1 MRHLSLHFAVDVMP
15 RLAGSLSPRSGGRHP
30 IVEIIL
36 VLFEEGGKQRKLWR
50 VVPAIGQVKSTD
62 IRD

>member
-1 MRHLSLHFAVDVMP
+1 MP